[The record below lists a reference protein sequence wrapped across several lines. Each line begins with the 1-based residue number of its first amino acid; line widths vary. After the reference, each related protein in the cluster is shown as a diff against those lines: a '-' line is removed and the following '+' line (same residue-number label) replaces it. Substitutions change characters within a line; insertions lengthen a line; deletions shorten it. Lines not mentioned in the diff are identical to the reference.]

1 MPFFSRSALKDGVAM
16 REVWSWAAF
25 DFANSGYTTVVLTA
39 VFNAYFVSVVA
50 GDAPSATF
58 LWTVVIAVS
67 NAVSMLLMPVIGTVA
82 DATATKK
89 RWLAV
94 ATFMA
99 VGGTLG
105 LMFAGPGTI
114 VWASLMIIV
123 SNVAY
128 NVGES
133 LNSAFLPEL
142 AREDA
147 VGKVSGWGWS
157 FGYCGGILTLGL
169 CLGVVLGGEKLGYG
183 MDQTVAGT
191 MAVTAFVFAASALPI
206 FLFLKERSVPRLDAA
221 DREAVR
227 SAASESFAE
236 LRRTLGSLGDF
247 RDFAWLSVCGFL
259 YQCGVSVVITLS
271 AVYAAAVILPDN
283 YQEILALSGLND
295 SKKLSEKKREQLYDA
310 ILSEALA
317 YGIGMQDNAS
327 IDEINILEATKE
339 AMRCAILEAERAL
352 RAKTGCGID
361 HILIDAL
368 TLREVAI
375 PQTGIIKGDS
385 ASLSIAAASILA
397 KVTRD
402 RMMVEYDSIYP
413 GYAFAKNKGYGT
425 KAHYEGL
432 QAQGMTPIHR
442 RSFLKNFK

>member
-1 MPFFSRSALKDGVAM
+1 MTKQEREQFLREKLQTMQVYERDLRAAGKRYIAGVD
-16 REVWSWAAF
+16 EVGRGPLA
-25 DFANSGYTTVVLTA
+25 GP
-39 VFNAYFVSVVA
+39 VVA
-50 GDAPSATF
+50 A
-58 LWTVVIAVS
+58 
-67 NAVSMLLMPVIGTVA
+67 
-82 DATATKK
+82 
-89 RWLAV
+89 
-94 ATFMA
+94 
-99 VGGTLG
+99 
-105 LMFAGPGTI
+105 
-114 VWASLMIIV
+114 
-123 SNVAY
+123 
-128 NVGES
+128 
-133 LNSAFLPEL
+133 
-142 AREDA
+142 
-147 VGKVSGWGWS
+147 
-157 FGYCGGILTLGL
+157 C
-169 CLGVVLGGEKLGYG
+169 
-183 MDQTVAGT
+183 
-191 MAVTAFVFAASALPI
+191 
-206 FLFLKERSVPRLDAA
+206 
-221 DREAVR
+221 
-227 SAASESFAE
+227 
-236 LRRTLGSLGDF
+236 
-247 RDFAWLSVCGFL
+247 
-259 YQCGVSVVITLS
+259 
-271 AVYAAAVILPDN
+271 VILPEDFDV
-283 YQEILALSGLND
+283 LGVDD

>member
-1 MPFFSRSALKDGVAM
+1 MTKQEREQFLREKLQTMQVYERDLRAAGKRCIAGVD
-16 REVWSWAAF
+16 EVGRGPLAGPVVAAC
-25 DFANSGYTTVVLTA
+25 VVL
-39 VFNAYFVSVVA
+39 
-50 GDAPSATF
+50 
-58 LWTVVIAVS
+58 
-67 NAVSMLLMPVIGTVA
+67 
-82 DATATKK
+82 
-89 RWLAV
+89 
-94 ATFMA
+94 
-99 VGGTLG
+99 
-105 LMFAGPGTI
+105 
-114 VWASLMIIV
+114 
-123 SNVAY
+123 
-128 NVGES
+128 
-133 LNSAFLPEL
+133 PE
-142 AREDA
+142 DFD
-147 VGKVSGWGWS
+147 V
-157 FGYCGGILTLGL
+157 
-169 CLGVVLGGEKLGYG
+169 LGV
-183 MDQTVAGT
+183 D
-191 MAVTAFVFAASALPI
+191 
-206 FLFLKERSVPRLDAA
+206 
-221 DREAVR
+221 
-227 SAASESFAE
+227 
-236 LRRTLGSLGDF
+236 
-247 RDFAWLSVCGFL
+247 
-259 YQCGVSVVITLS
+259 
-271 AVYAAAVILPDN
+271 
-283 YQEILALSGLND
+283 D